1 LFVPATAFSSAFF
14 SAITSNI
21 MASQPSDQS
30 ALFLLVQQLQQELQ
44 NQRIE
49 IQSLRDTVQH
59 LQIQSQNQP
68 AHRLRL
74 PDPPRF
80 DGKPY
85 SLRTWL
91 PSIRAKLRADQLSG
105 ASAFEYVWD
114 RLEQPQQA
122 SILHL
127 RQSSD
132 ENQSWDPEEIFSYFQ
147 RLCHNPREQQEAI
160 QRYSNVRQK
169 DDESLIAYLARFE
182 RLSYEAGANKWPD
195 VSRVTSLHRG
205 LRPTLRQPLEE
216 SNDSLF
222 SQSYN
227 DYVELLQGLDRRTR
241 RQPASSRNQT
251 NSRQPFPTSQ
261 STQPLPVD
269 DPMVLNTTSFRDSA
283 HTRSSSLS
291 STTSKSS
298 ARLSHR
304 YNNDL
309 CYCCGS
315 KYHWIKD
322 CPESRSNIST
332 KPTTSQ
338 PPEPVSPKFNANGK
352 KLTAP
357 SKTLSALR
365 AA

>member
-1 LFVPATAFSSAFF
+1 MS
-14 SAITSNI
+14 
-21 MASQPSDQS
+21 SQPSDQP
-30 ALFLLVQQLQQELQ
+30 ALFMLVQQLQQELQ
-44 NQRIE
+44 NQRLE
-49 IQSLRDTVQH
+49 IQSLRNTVDH
-59 LQIQSQNQP
+59 LQTQHQP
-68 AHRLRL
+68 ASRLRL

-105 ASAFEYVWD
+105 ASAFEYVWH

-132 ENQSWDPEEIFSYFQ
+132 EDQSWDPEEIFSYFQ

-160 QRYSNVRQK
+160 QRFSNVRQK

-182 RLSYEAGANKWPD
+182 RLSYEAGANSWPD

-205 LRPTLRQPLEE
+205 LRLTLRQPLEE

-222 SQSYN
+222 SLSYN
-227 DYVELLQGLDRRTR
+227 DYVESLQGLDRRTR

-251 NSRQPFPTSQ
+251 SSRQPVT
-261 STQPLPVD
+261 STQPVQPFPID
-269 DPMVLNTTSFRDSA
+269 DPMVLNNTSFHDLS
-283 HTRSSSLS
+283 HTRSCSPASTS
-291 STTSKSS
+291 ST
-298 ARLSHR
+298 LSDRQSFR

-315 KYHWIKD
+315 KHHWIKD
-322 CPESRSNIST
+322 CPESRFNISQRP
-332 KPTTSQ
+332 KPA
-338 PPEPVSPKFNANGK
+338 SPKFDEDGRM
-352 KLTAP
+352 LTVP
-357 SKTLSALR
+357 GKTLSALR

>member
-1 LFVPATAFSSAFF
+1 MS
-14 SAITSNI
+14 
-21 MASQPSDQS
+21 SQPSDQP

-44 NQRIE
+44 NQRLE

-132 ENQSWDPEEIFSYFQ
+132 EDQSWDPEDIFSYFQ

-160 QRYSNVRQK
+160 QRFSTVRQK

-195 VSRVTSLHRG
+195 VSRVSSLHRG

-241 RQPASSRNQT
+241 RQPFSSHNKNNPRQHVPASQPTQT
-251 NSRQPFPTSQ
+251 FPI
-261 STQPLPVD
+261 D
-269 DPMVLNTTSFRDSA
+269 DPMILNTSNFHSHA
-283 HTRSSSLS
+283 HNRPSSPS
-291 STTSKSS
+291 STSSKSS
-298 ARLSHR
+298 DRQSYR

-315 KYHWIKD
+315 KNHWIKD
-322 CPESRSNIST
+322 CPQSRSN
-332 KPTTSQ
+332 TTSQ
-338 PPEPVSPKFNANGK
+338 RTTSQLPEPVSPKFDANGR

>member
-1 LFVPATAFSSAFF
+1 
-14 SAITSNI
+14 

-30 ALFLLVQQLQQELQ
+30 ALFLVVQQLQQELQ
-44 NQRIE
+44 NQRVE

-59 LQIQSQNQP
+59 LQIQVQSQP
-68 AHRLRL
+68 APRLRL

-91 PSIRAKLRADQLSG
+91 PSIRAKLRSDQLTG
-105 ASAFEYVWD
+105 VAAFEYVWD

-122 SILHL
+122 TILHL

-132 ENQSWDPEEIFSYFQ
+132 DTQTWDPEEIFSYFQ

-160 QRYSNVRQK
+160 QRFSNVRQK
-169 DDESLIAYLARFE
+169 DDESLVAYLARFE

-227 DYVELLQGLDRRTR
+227 DYIELLQGLDRRTR
-241 RQPASSRNQT
+241 RPPASTRQQASSR
-251 NSRQPFPTSQ
+251 QPVSASQ
-261 STQPLPVD
+261 PAQSYPQD
-269 DPMVLNTTSFRDSA
+269 DPMILNTTSFR
-283 HTRSSSLS
+283 HTTQTRSSSPS
-291 STTSKSS
+291 SASSKSADRQS
-298 ARLSHR
+298 YR
-304 YNNDL
+304 YNKDL

-315 KYHWIKD
+315 KHHWIKD
-322 CPESRSNIST
+322 CPESRSNR
-332 KPTTSQ
+332 TSSQ
-338 PPEPVSPKFNANGK
+338 LPDPVSPKFDANGRM
-352 KLTAP
+352 LTAP
-357 SKTLSALR
+357 SKSFSALR

>member
-1 LFVPATAFSSAFF
+1 
-14 SAITSNI
+14 
-21 MASQPSDQS
+21 M
-30 ALFLLVQQLQQELQ
+30 LVQQLQHDLQ
-44 NQRIE
+44 NQRLE
-49 IQSLRDTVQH
+49 MQSLRDTVQH
-59 LQIQSQNQP
+59 LQTQLQHQP
-68 AHRLRL
+68 APRLRL

-132 ENQSWDPEEIFSYFQ
+132 EAQSWDPEEIFSYFQ

-160 QRYSNVRQK
+160 QRFSNVRQK

-182 RLSYEAGANKWPD
+182 RLSYEAGANSWPD

-205 LRPTLRQPLEE
+205 LRLTLRQPLEE

-241 RQPASSRNQT
+241 RQPASARNQN
-251 NSRQPFPTSQ
+251 NSRQPLP
-261 STQPLPVD
+261 STQPTQPFPID
-269 DPMVLNTTSFRDSA
+269 DPMVLNTTSFHNSTQ
-283 HTRSSSLS
+283 TRPSSPSSS
-291 STTSKSS
+291 TSKSVDRQS
-298 ARLSHR
+298 YR

-322 CPESRSNIST
+322 CSESRSNI
-332 KPTTSQ
+332 TTSRPTSQ
-338 PPEPVSPKFNANGK
+338 LPEPVSPKFNSNGK

>member
-14 SAITSNI
+14 FCHHQYS

-30 ALFLLVQQLQQELQ
+30 ALFLVVQQLQQELQ
-44 NQRIE
+44 NQRVE

-59 LQIQSQNQP
+59 LQIQVQSQP
-68 AHRLRL
+68 APRLRL

-91 PSIRAKLRADQLSG
+91 PSIRAKLRSDQLTG
-105 ASAFEYVWD
+105 VAAFEYVWD

-122 SILHL
+122 TILHL

-132 ENQSWDPEEIFSYFQ
+132 DTQTWDPEEIFSYFQ

-160 QRYSNVRQK
+160 QRFSNVRQK
-169 DDESLIAYLARFE
+169 DDESLVAYLARFE

-227 DYVELLQGLDRRTR
+227 DYIELLQGLDRRTR
-241 RQPASSRNQT
+241 RPPASTRQQASSR
-251 NSRQPFPTSQ
+251 QPVSASQ
-261 STQPLPVD
+261 PAQSYPQD
-269 DPMVLNTTSFRDSA
+269 DPMILNTTSFR
-283 HTRSSSLS
+283 HTTQTRSSSPS
-291 STTSKSS
+291 SASSKSADRQS
-298 ARLSHR
+298 YR
-304 YNNDL
+304 YNKDL

-315 KYHWIKD
+315 KHHWIKD
-322 CPESRSNIST
+322 CPESRSNR
-332 KPTTSQ
+332 TSSQ
-338 PPEPVSPKFNANGK
+338 LPDPVSPKFDANGRM
-352 KLTAP
+352 LTAP
-357 SKTLSALR
+357 SKSFSALR
-365 AA
+365 AS